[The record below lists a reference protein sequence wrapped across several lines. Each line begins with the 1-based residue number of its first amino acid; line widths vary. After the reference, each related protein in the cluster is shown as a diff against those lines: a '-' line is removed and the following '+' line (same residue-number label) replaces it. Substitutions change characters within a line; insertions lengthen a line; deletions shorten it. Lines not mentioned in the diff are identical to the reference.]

1 MGTRAN
7 NDVTAGARS
16 IMEYCKSLQA
26 KSGMTATEFA
36 AECGFSRNYW
46 FVRARFDAPLTVSDC
61 ERIAN
66 VCGMTLKELL
76 ARALG
81 SDAAHEYE
89 LRERQNQITDELV
102 DDLVAHHEKYNLAAS
117 HDSNARIESET
128 PDE

>member
-1 MGTRAN
+1 
-7 NDVTAGARS
+7 
-16 IMEYCKSLQA
+16 MEYCKSLQA

-81 SDAAHEYE
+81 SDAARAYE
-89 LRERQNQITDELV
+89 TREHQKQIPVELV

>member
-1 MGTRAN
+1 
-7 NDVTAGARS
+7 
-16 IMEYCKSLQA
+16 
-26 KSGMTATEFA
+26 
-36 AECGFSRNYW
+36 
-46 FVRARFDAPLTVSDC
+46 
-61 ERIAN
+61 
-66 VCGMTLKELL
+66 MTLKELL

-117 HDSNARIESET
+117 KDPNARLESET

>member
-81 SDAAHEYE
+81 SDAARAYE
-89 LRERQNQITDELV
+89 IRERQSQITVELV

-117 HDSNARIESET
+117 KDPNARLESET